1 MKWRVVVEVT
11 GEDGAVTQHVISA
24 GERSAVG
31 QAATLGLSLAEG
43 KATLAGVQRVL
54 VTAQTDAHCR
64 HRRRCSHCGAAR
76 PLKDHRPRRL
86 VSLFGTVEVRAPRF
100 EPCRCGVACRR
111 TLTPVA
117 EIMPDRCT
125 PEYERVMA
133 GMGSALPYRRARTL
147 LAELLPLDTAP
158 DVETVRRRTLQV
170 GARLERAALVPP
182 DEGSPAP
189 AQAITLAIDAGHVK
203 SVRTYQV
210 RSFEVMIARV
220 GNDEGQEVVFS
231 SMPAEADRQVRQL
244 HHVLRRLG
252 ATASTP
258 VTILSDGADGPR
270 FLAGAASVGPARHVL
285 DWFHLS
291 MRVQHVAQAVKGW
304 ATAVPAATERT
315 TAPAD
320 AVSRIRWRLWHG
332 QTERALVLIGDTLT
346 DLDALVEAAD
356 NRQARKVVTLLRAL
370 ETYVV
375 GQGEL
380 IIDYAAARHRGEPI
394 STATTEST
402 LQRLLHRRMGAN
414 QQMRW
419 SPRGAHRM
427 LKVRSAVMNGTLAAD
442 HADAEPYARR
452 SFRRAA

>member
-1 MKWRVVVEVT
+1 MKWRVLVEVT
-11 GEDGAVTQHVISA
+11 GEDGVVTQHMISE
-24 GERSAVG
+24 GERTEAG
-31 QAATLGLSLAEG
+31 QAETLGLTLAEG
-43 KATLAGVQRVL
+43 KATLASLQRVL
-54 VTAQTDAHCR
+54 VTAQADAHC
-64 HRRRCSHCGAAR
+64 HLRRRCGHCGSLR
-76 PLKDHRPRRL
+76 PLKDHRTRRL
-86 VSLFGTVEVRAPRF
+86 VSLFGVVEVRAPRF
-100 EPCRCGVACRR
+100 GACRCGIACRR
-111 TLTPVA
+111 SLTPVA

-125 PEYERVMA
+125 PEYERVLA
-133 GMGSALPYRRARTL
+133 GMGSALPYRRAQAL

-189 AQAITLAIDAGHVK
+189 AQAITLATDAGHVK
-203 SVRTYQV
+203 SVRTYQM

-270 FLAGAASVGPARHVL
+270 SLAGAASVGPARHVL
-285 DWFHLS
+285 DWFHLA

-304 ATAVPAATERT
+304 VTAVPAATDRT
-315 TAPAD
+315 TALAD

-375 GQGEL
+375 GQGAL
-380 IIDYAAARHRGEPI
+380 IIDYAAARRRGEPI

-402 LQRLLHRRMGAN
+402 VQRLLHRRMGAN

-419 SPRGAHRM
+419 SPRGAHQM

-442 HADAEPYARR
+442 HAVAEPYARR
-452 SFRRAA
+452 PFRRAA

>member
-1 MKWRVVVEVT
+1 MRWRVLVEVT
-11 GEDGAVTQHVISA
+11 GEDGVVTQHMISE
-24 GERSAVG
+24 GERTEAG
-31 QAATLGLSLAEG
+31 QAETLGLTLAEG
-43 KATLAGVQRVL
+43 KANLASLQRVL
-54 VTAQTDAHCR
+54 MTVQADAHC
-64 HRRRCSHCGAAR
+64 HLRRRCGHCGSLR
-76 PLKDHRPRRL
+76 PLKDHRTRRL
-86 VSLFGTVEVRAPRF
+86 VSLFGVVEVRAPRF
-100 EPCRCGVACRR
+100 GACRYGIACRR
-111 TLTPVA
+111 SLTPVA

-125 PEYERVMA
+125 PEYERVLA
-133 GMGSALPYRRARTL
+133 GMGSALPYWRAQAL

-170 GARLERAALVPP
+170 GARLERAALVPL

-189 AQAITLAIDAGHVK
+189 AQAITLTIDAGHVK
-203 SVRTYQV
+203 SVRTYQM

-270 FLAGAASVGPARHVL
+270 SLAGAASVGPARHVL
-285 DWFHLS
+285 DWFHLA

-304 ATAVPAATERT
+304 ATAVPAATEWT
-315 TAPAD
+315 TALAD

-332 QTERALVLIGDTLT
+332 QTEWALVLIGDTLT

-375 GQGEL
+375 GRGEL
-380 IIDYAAARHRGEPI
+380 IIDYAAARRRGEPI
-394 STATTEST
+394 STARPKAQCSACCTGAWAPIS
-402 LQRLLHRRMGAN
+402 RCAGRRVV
-414 QQMRW
+414 
-419 SPRGAHRM
+419 
-427 LKVRSAVMNGTLAAD
+427 LTKC
-442 HADAEPYARR
+442 
-452 SFRRAA
+452 